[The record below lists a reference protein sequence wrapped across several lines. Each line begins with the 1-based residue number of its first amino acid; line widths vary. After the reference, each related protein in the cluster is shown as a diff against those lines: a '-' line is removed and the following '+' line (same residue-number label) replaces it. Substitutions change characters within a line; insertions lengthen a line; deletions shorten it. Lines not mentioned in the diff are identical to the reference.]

1 MTTPTIHLEARN
13 VRGIREVSTPLDGIT
28 LVAGLNGSGK
38 TSLAQALAAALTGT
52 APLPGLK
59 KSDLHLVLRAGTAA
73 GQAVVSTPAGRSAW
87 GLPEGKVQSEGTP
100 PQASPYAA
108 GIVSVLD
115 LPLKQA
121 TEAMARYI
129 DANPTREDLAAA
141 LPDLDPDEL
150 AMLWRDIEAGGWD
163 GAHANAKEDG
173 ARMKGKW
180 EQVTGERYGLKKAAS
195 WLPPGWHPGL
205 ESESLDALTA
215 RVAETKAA
223 YAIAIK
229 AAAISGDARERL
241 AALAALVDPR
251 REAWKTSE
259 AAYKAAAQA
268 EDAADK
274 ALDESRFCGR
284 PLSCPHCGAAVALD
298 KASGALIAS
307 TYSQEEAAKHE
318 AEHKA
323 LVAALAAATANTRQA
338 HTALQDANRALHDSE
353 DAAAQLAASPAPG
366 DNAALEAAQAALDMA
381 QYGLTAWQAYTA
393 AMGHHA
399 AIVRKAAIVTSL
411 APDGL
416 RAVALA
422 RALTA
427 WNASLA
433 ALCAAAG
440 FPVVRMEHDLSTS
453 YGDRPYALLS
463 ESEQYRTRAIVQ
475 AAQAATDGSA
485 LVVFDRAD
493 ILDREGRNGLFRL
506 ALHLALP
513 AVVCMTANLPGD
525 VPDLAARGMGRTLWL
540 EGGEAWK

>member
-1 MTTPTIHLEARN
+1 MTTPAIHLEARN

-28 LVAGLNGSGK
+28 LVAGVNGSGK
-38 TSLAQALAAALTGT
+38 TSLAQALAAALTG
-52 APLPGLK
+52 APPLPGLK

-108 GIVSVLD
+108 GIASVLD

-129 DANPTREDLAAA
+129 NANPTREDLAAA
-141 LPDLDPDEL
+141 LPDLDPEAL
-150 AMLWRDIEAGGWD
+150 ALLWRDIEAGGWD

-173 ARMKGKW
+173 ARLKGKW

-205 ESESLDALTA
+205 ESESLEALTA
-215 RVAETKAA
+215 RVADAKAA
-223 YAIAIK
+223 YAVAIK

-241 AALAALVDPR
+241 AALAALVEPR
-251 REAWKTSE
+251 REGWNTAE
-259 AAYKAAAQA
+259 AAYRAAVQA
-268 EDAADK
+268 ENAADE
-274 ALDESRFCGR
+274 AMDASRFCGN
-284 PLSCPHCGAAVALD
+284 PLICPHCGAAVALD
-298 KASGALIAS
+298 KASGEIIPIN
-307 TYSQEEAAKHE
+307 YSQEEAAKHE
-318 AEHKA
+318 AEHKV
-323 LVAALAAATANTRQA
+323 LSAASHAAAANTRQA
-338 HTALQDANRALHDSE
+338 HTAFQDANRALRDAE
-353 DAAAQLAASPAPG
+353 EAAAQLAAAPAPG
-366 DNAALEAAQAALDMA
+366 DNASLEAAQAALDMA
-381 QYGLTAWQAYTA
+381 QYCMKAWEAYTA
-393 AMGHHA
+393 ATGHHA
-399 AIVRKAAIVTSL
+399 GIVRLAAIVSAL

-422 RALTA
+422 RALTE

-440 FPVVRMEHDLSTS
+440 FPAVRMEHDLSTS

-475 AAQAATDGSA
+475 AAQAVTDGSA
-485 LVVFDRAD
+485 LVIYDRAD

-506 ALHLALP
+506 ALHMGKP

-525 VPDLAARGMGRTLWL
+525 IPDLAARGMGRTLWL
-540 EGGEAWK
+540 EGGEVSG

>member
-28 LVAGLNGSGK
+28 LVAGVNGSGK
-38 TSLAQALAAALTGT
+38 TSLAQALAAALTG
-52 APLPGLK
+52 APPLPGLR

-129 DANPTREDLAAA
+129 NANPTREDLAAA
-141 LPDLDPDEL
+141 LPDLDPEAL

-163 GAHANAKEDG
+163 GSHAVAKEDG

-180 EQVTGERYGLKKAAS
+180 EQVTGERYGLKKAAA

-215 RVAETKAA
+215 RVAEARAA
-223 YAIAIK
+223 YAVAIK

-241 AALAALVDPR
+241 ASLAALVEPR
-251 REAWKTSE
+251 REAWKTAE

-274 ALDESRFCGR
+274 AMEASRFCGK
-284 PLSCPHCGAAVALD
+284 PLSCPHCGASVALD

-307 TYSQEEAAKHE
+307 TYSQEEATKHE

-338 HTALQDANRALHDSE
+338 HTELQDANRALHDSE

-366 DNAALEAAQAALDMA
+366 DNAALEVALDQA
-381 QYGLTAWQAYTA
+381 QSDLTAWNAYTA
-393 AMGHHA
+393 ATGHHA
-399 AIVRKAAIVTSL
+399 GIVRKAAIVTAL

-416 RAVALA
+416 RSVALA
-422 RALTA
+422 RALTE
-427 WNASLA
+427 WNTSLA

-485 LVVFDRAD
+485 LVIFDRAD
-493 ILDREGRNGLFRL
+493 LLDREGRNGLFRL

-525 VPDLAARGMGRTLWL
+525 VPDLESRGMGRTLWIA
-540 EGGEAWK
+540 GGEVSG